1 MNYINTKNAPAAIG
15 PYSQAIDLG
24 DFVFLSGQIPADA
37 GTGKLTEGSIEEKT
51 SVVFKNIDA
60 ILKEAGLEP
69 KNVVKTTVFVKDLG
83 NFGKVNGIYA
93 NFFGDHKPAR
103 SFVEVS
109 DLPKGVDIEIE
120 LIAKR

>member
-37 GTGKLTEGSIEEKT
+37 ETGKLTEGSIEEKT
-51 SVVFKNIDA
+51 SVVFKNIGA

>member
-37 GTGKLTEGSIEEKT
+37 ETGKLTEGSIEEKT

>member
-37 GTGKLTEGSIEEKT
+37 ETGKLTEGSIEEKT
-51 SVVFKNIDA
+51 SVVFKNIGA

-93 NFFGDHKPAR
+93 DFFGDHKPAR